1 MRTYH
6 YGFYDQEDYKSI
18 KVREYGDHFNLII
31 DKSNDRVGKNHTF
44 QNHYKMDRDQAKKLY
59 KDLKKLLK
67 K

>member
-6 YGFYDQEDYKSI
+6 YNFYDQEDYNSV
-18 KVREYGDHFNLII
+18 KVRGCGDHFNLII
-31 DKSNDRVGKNHTF
+31 DKSNDRVGENHTF
-44 QNHYKMDRDQAKKLY
+44 QNLYKMDRDQAKKLY